1 MNGPEELH
9 DYIVDQQQIQN
20 AHSHY
25 IETEKGSIHKA
36 HAINVALNKNYKC
49 SNDRV
54 FRVRQRE
61 IIESAE
67 AFTNESDDV
76 DENDDIFQTD
86 PIVKLSDIMITI
98 AKLKN
103 GCLSAVVFSVSKII
117 LNDKLQTEIKQSI
130 FK

>member
-1 MNGPEELH
+1 M
-9 DYIVDQQQIQN
+9 
-20 AHSHY
+20 
-25 IETEKGSIHKA
+25 
-36 HAINVALNKNYKC
+36 
-49 SNDRV
+49 

-103 GCLSAVVFSVSKII
+103 GCLSAVVFSVF
-117 LNDKLQTEIKQSI
+117 E
-130 FK
+130 